1 MQQADVALDILDFQ
15 HVFAFFFIAMCCC
28 TLHQLWLRQALDLGI
43 ILKLSDSV
51 RRGGAR
57 QVA

>member
-1 MQQADVALDILDFQ
+1 MQQADVALDFQ
-15 HVFAFFFIAMCCC
+15 HVFAFFFIVMCCFA
-28 TLHQLWLRQALDLGI
+28 LHQLWLRQALDLGI

-57 QVA
+57 QVV